1 MTASH
6 RPWSYTPRRLKHVA
20 DLELALGVTRFCIH
34 TSPHQPTQVPP
45 PGIGLAP
52 VLGQAFIRSEPW
64 ADLAGPWVDYLAR
77 CSWLLNQGTP
87 AVDIAVFIGE
97 EGPVTALFGEEPDRT
112 VPTGFDFDYVDLA
125 GLETR
130 FSVAEGAWRRERSA
144 TGCST
149 SADPATG

>member
-1 MTASH
+1 M
-6 RPWSYTPRRLKHVA
+6 
-20 DLELALGVTRFCIH
+20 
-34 TSPHQPTQVPP
+34 
-45 PGIGLAP
+45 
-52 VLGQAFIRSEPW
+52 LGQAFIRSEPW

-97 EGPVTALFGEEPDRT
+97 EAPVTGLFGEEPDRT

-130 FSVAEGAWRRERSA
+130 FSVAEGTWRRERSA

-149 SADPATG
+149 WADPAPG